1 MNKDPSQASWLFHA
15 IVAGCC
21 YSFSSGLLTMLNKH
35 ALVNFGFSAPNMLLL
50 MQCVLTVLIVKICAL
65 FHLITDILPLRKDIA
80 FTWFPVNIIF
90 VCMIGTNVYAMQHV
104 GLGILI
110 VCKNLSNVL
119 TCIGDYVLFGKRYNW
134 NVWASLSVMFASAT
148 VGASADKHFTFIGY
162 GWLAANILFTSL
174 YTLLLRGVI
183 GKVKDITA
191 GKPFSDFTLVL
202 YNNALSILPVL
213 LLAIFFDE
221 HKAIT
226 LESNLLALSNPSFLI
241 VAAMS
246 GVLGFAISFSSL
258 WFLSQVRMECLCQL
272 VHALTKHRFIPLIFA
287 DISYN
292 IFSCGCTKQNPHCST
307 WYFCF

>member
-1 MNKDPSQASWLFHA
+1 MVCLCLHVEEASIAADVNVLRL
-15 IVAGCC
+15 V
-21 YSFSSGLLTMLNKH
+21 SSY
-35 ALVNFGFSAPNMLLL
+35 
-50 MQCVLTVLIVKICAL
+50 
-65 FHLITDILPLRKDIA
+65 R
-80 FTWFPVNIIF
+80 FPVNIIF

-258 WFLSQVRMECLCQL
+258 WFLSQTSATIYSLVGALNKIPIAVLGIFVFNEPTDIQSLGSITLGLGAGILFVWAKQL
-272 VHALTKHRFIPLIFA
+272 T
-287 DISYN
+287 
-292 IFSCGCTKQNPHCST
+292 
-307 WYFCF
+307 